1 MIIQNYAETL
11 DFQDE
16 DIPHP
21 GEYNE
26 ALKDCTALATNL
38 LSLAVNGETIKRCW
52 DCSFWVGRCL
62 KDIPNRA
69 ARDEACD
76 KFES

>member
-1 MIIQNYAETL
+1 MSSDVAKLT
-11 DFQDE
+11 DFQGE
-16 DIPHP
+16 DIPP
-21 GEYNE
+21 SKEYNE
-26 ALKDCTALATNL
+26 VLKDCTALATNL

-52 DCSFWVGRCL
+52 DCSFWFGRCL
-62 KDIPNRA
+62 MGMPNRV